1 MVMGSGGNTLKNA
14 LELSEKYKKAVK
26 DRYESQAQQ
35 AQANQSEFQKE
46 QDLIQQAVQAG
57 FGISDAYSSGAEKI
71 QRGAQKQG
79 TAMQQMA
86 ARSLMGATPFGQAGG
101 ALLPAAAGTGI
112 QAAMNVGALE
122 TQAAKDTTAMRASGQ
137 DAMQAAAQF
146 AISALPGKMAQN
158 AAMGYLKTFYEV
170 AAGQGLE
177 EAQNTVNAML
187 AGETNPQVVAQ
198 VQNMMNAANA

>member
-1 MVMGSGGNTLKNA
+1 MVVKYNEETGQYEETLPGGQ
-14 LELSEKYKKAVK
+14 KAVYFDK
-26 DRYESQAQQ
+26 AYAKGQAEKPG
-35 AQANQSEFQKE
+35 EFQKE

-57 FGISDAYSSGAEKI
+57 FGLSDVYGKGAEKI

-112 QAAMNVGALE
+112 QAAMNVGAME
-122 TQAAKDTTAMRASGQ
+122 TQAAKDVTGMQAAGQ

-158 AAMGYLKTFYEV
+158 AAMGYLKTFYEI

-177 EAQNTVNAML
+177 TAQSTVNAML
-187 AGETNPQVVAQ
+187 ANETNPQVVAS
-198 VQNMMNAANA
+198 VQNMMSTATA

>member
-14 LELSEKYKKAVK
+14 LELSEKYKKAMK

-112 QAAMNVGALE
+112 QAAWIV
-122 TQAAKDTTAMRASGQ
+122 T
-137 DAMQAAAQF
+137 
-146 AISALPGKMAQN
+146 GKPCLHRLL
-158 AAMGYLKTFYEV
+158 Y
-170 AAGQGLE
+170 
-177 EAQNTVNAML
+177 
-187 AGETNPQVVAQ
+187 
-198 VQNMMNAANA
+198 

>member
-1 MVMGSGGNTLKNA
+1 MVMPKGFKSLKDSY
-14 LELSEKYKKAVK
+14 EMSEQYKKAMQDK
-26 DRYESQAQQ
+26 YASQAQQ
-35 AQANQSEFQKE
+35 TPANQAEFQKE

-57 FGISDAYSSGAEKI
+57 FGLSDVYGKGAEKI
-71 QRGAQKQG
+71 QRGAQKQA

-112 QAAMNVGALE
+112 QAAMNVGAAE
-122 TQAAKDTTAMRASGQ
+122 AQAAKDVTGMQAAGQ

-158 AAMGYLKTFYEV
+158 AAMGYLKTFYEI

-187 AGETNPQVVAQ
+187 ANETNPQVLAS
-198 VQNMMNAANA
+198 VQNMMSAANA